1 MVCAFIAHATQGEK
15 KMTEI
20 ENATI
25 TNTFLGYEDHGFL
38 TFSLTVQGS
47 GWGVAIGNIA
57 LDEYDSEKEKRVP
70 HPKSMEVIA
79 DILRVVGV
87 DCWEKLEGQHIRVQT
102 NGLGGRVSKFGNLIE
117 EKWLDVDTYFGKE
130 DQR

>member
-1 MVCAFIAHATQGEK
+1 MA
-15 KMTEI
+15 EI
-20 ENATI
+20 ENAMI
-25 TNTFLGYEDHGFL
+25 TSTFLGYENHCIF
-38 TFSLTVQGS
+38 TFSLTIQGA

-57 LDEYDSEKEKRVP
+57 LDEYDSEKEERVP

-87 DCWEKLEGQHIRVQT
+87 DRWEKLEGQHIRVQT

-117 EKWLDVDTYFGKE
+117 EKWLDVDAYFGKE
-130 DQR
+130 DQG